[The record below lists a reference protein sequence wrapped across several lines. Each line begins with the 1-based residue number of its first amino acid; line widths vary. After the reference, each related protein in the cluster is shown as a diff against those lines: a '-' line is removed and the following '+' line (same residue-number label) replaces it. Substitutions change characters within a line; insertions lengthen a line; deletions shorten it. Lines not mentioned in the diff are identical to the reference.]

1 MEVWA
6 FALAPPFCCEL
17 TTEGK
22 PDRKEITDDDAS
34 NDHRNGRHDGGSPAA
49 QEEETTQT
57 VARSVHDARRLRQ
70 TGDLDG
76 ALAVFAGV
84 NTAKTETS
92 EARWA
97 HAEWLSLVKRRFGE
111 RKLVLYSQGKGRA
124 AALSPRDD
132 GTLEVLAALG
142 MRWQPGKMLSRRS
155 LRGLRTM
162 GGESWS

>member
-1 MEVWA
+1 MTTQVTTIGTVGTMGEA
-6 FALAPPFCCEL
+6 RRPSLEEL
-17 TTEGK
+17 V
-22 PDRKEITDDDAS
+22 DRLI
-34 NDHRNGRHDGGSPAA
+34 AA
-49 QEEETTQT
+49 MFSQEEETTQT

-76 ALAVFAGV
+76 ALAVFAV
-84 NTAKTETS
+84 FTPAKTETS

-142 MRWQPGKMLSRRS
+142 MRWQPGKMLSKRS

>member
-1 MEVWA
+1 MTTQVTTVGTIGTMGAATRPSLEELVDRLMA
-6 FALAPPFCCEL
+6 ALFPE
-17 TTEGK
+17 
-22 PDRKEITDDDAS
+22 
-34 NDHRNGRHDGGSPAA
+34 
-49 QEEETTQT
+49 QEEQATQT

-84 NTAKTETS
+84 DTGKAETS

-97 HAEWLSLVKRRFGE
+97 YAEWLSLVRRRLGE
-111 RKLVLYSQGKGRA
+111 REVVLYSQGKGRA
-124 AALSPRDD
+124 AALSPKDD
-132 GTLEVLAALG
+132 GTLEVLAALE
-142 MRWQPGKMLSRRS
+142 MRWQPGKILSRRS

>member
-1 MEVWA
+1 MTTQVTTIGTVGTMGAARRPSLEELVDRVMA
-6 FALAPPFCCEL
+6 ALFP
-17 TTEGK
+17 
-22 PDRKEITDDDAS
+22 
-34 NDHRNGRHDGGSPAA
+34 

-76 ALAVFAGV
+76 ALAIFAGV
-84 NTAKTETS
+84 DTDKAETRD
-92 EARWA
+92 ARWA
-97 HAEWLSLVKRRFGE
+97 YAEWLDLVKRRFGE
-111 RKLVLYSQGKGRA
+111 NEPVLYSQGKGRA

-132 GTLEVLAALG
+132 GTLEVLAVVG
-142 MRWQPGKMLSRRS
+142 MRWHPGKVLSRRS

>member
-1 MEVWA
+1 MTTQVTTIGTVGTMGAARRPSLEELVDRLMEA
-6 FALAPPFCCEL
+6 LFA
-17 TTEGK
+17 TN
-22 PDRKEITDDDAS
+22 R
-34 NDHRNGRHDGGSPAA
+34 
-49 QEEETTQT
+49 EEPQQQT

-111 RKLVLYSQGKGRA
+111 RELVLYSQGKGRA
-124 AALSPRDD
+124 AALSSRDH

-142 MRWQPGKMLSRRS
+142 MRWQPGKAISRRS
-155 LRGLRTM
+155 LRGLRPL
-162 GGESWS
+162 GGA